1 MLYIVALFIIPTPE
15 IRGSL
20 VSKIFFWPFGPQFSV
35 VIGVGGGGGYNV
47 ISLAN

>member
-20 VSKIFFWPFGPQFSV
+20 VSPGLFGPQFSV
-35 VIGVGGGGGYNV
+35 IIGVGGYNV